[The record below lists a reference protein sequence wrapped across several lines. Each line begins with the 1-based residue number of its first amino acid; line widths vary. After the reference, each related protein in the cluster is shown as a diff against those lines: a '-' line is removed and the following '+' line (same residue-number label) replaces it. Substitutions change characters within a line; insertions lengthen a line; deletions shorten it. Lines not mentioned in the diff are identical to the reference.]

1 MATFLL
7 LGQACLSGPF
17 GALDPLVRSY
27 WYDMVYE
34 GRPIWTQKASYAAVY
49 LAPTLVG
56 LAALAVAWR
65 AARDESFAE
74 NWTRAAPIILAVTFS
89 SLFVTRMGASA
100 HAFLIP
106 AFAAMALGFW
116 QWSRA
121 RRSLP
126 GRVASVLLVF
136 TALPSIDAALG
147 VMLAR
152 AAAGAPLAAS
162 GKGAHCPTAE
172 TLAALAGEPSARLFA
187 PIDIGPALLIR
198 TPHSVVATGHHRNHN
213 AMHRIITAFLADP
226 DADAPIVRAERPTYL
241 FAFIGL
247 PAMDP

>member
-1 MATFLL
+1 
-7 LGQACLSGPF
+7 
-17 GALDPLVRSY
+17 
-27 WYDMVYE
+27 
-34 GRPIWTQKASYAAVY
+34 
-49 LAPTLVG
+49 
-56 LAALAVAWR
+56 
-65 AARDESFAE
+65 
-74 NWTRAAPIILAVTFS
+74 
-89 SLFVTRMGASA
+89 MGASA

-162 GKGAHCPTAE
+162 GKGAHCTTAE
-172 TLAALAGEPSARLFA
+172 TRAALAGESSRSDERRVGQECVRTGGAR
-187 PIDIGPALLIR
+187 
-198 TPHSVVATGHHRNHN
+198 
-213 AMHRIITAFLADP
+213 
-226 DADAPIVRAERPTYL
+226 
-241 FAFIGL
+241 
-247 PAMDP
+247 